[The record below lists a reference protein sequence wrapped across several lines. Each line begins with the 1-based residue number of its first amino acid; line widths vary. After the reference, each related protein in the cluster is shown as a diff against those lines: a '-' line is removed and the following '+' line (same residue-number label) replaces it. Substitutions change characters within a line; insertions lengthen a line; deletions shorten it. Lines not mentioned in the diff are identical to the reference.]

1 MIISNFRI
9 RIIFRVILLA
19 ITIFVFSYLG
29 FNDASIPAELL
40 LLAFLIYQV
49 FALIRD
55 TETVVKIMTRF
66 FDSIRYSDFTRTV
79 TSKGLGSAFDELNK
93 SYNEVMNEFIKARK
107 EKEENFR
114 YMQTIV
120 QHIGIGLISFFPDG
134 EVNLINNAAKKL
146 LKISSLRNIKTLESI
161 NKKLVEELFE
171 IKAGKRSLIKFV
183 YNNDF
188 YQLIL
193 FATEFKM
200 QEKIY
205 KFVSIQNIMSELE
218 EKEMEA
224 WQKLISVLTH
234 EIMNSITPIS
244 SISQTLNGLVNQ
256 KELNDET
263 LDDIKAGMEII
274 HRRSEGLIEFVNN
287 YRSISKIPVANFSI
301 VQVKNLF
308 ADVAKLMEKQLQEK
322 GIDFKYHIEPES
334 LELTI
339 DQKLIEQVLIN
350 LLLNAI
356 DAVKEKAN
364 PVIELS
370 ANMGERGCPVIQ
382 VKDNGVGILEEVQE
396 KIFIPFFTTKS
407 NGSGIGLS
415 LAKQIMKQH
424 SGNIRFVSNPD
435 EGTTFTLYFNM

>member
-1 MIISNFRI
+1 MLTNNFRI
-9 RIIFRVILLA
+9 RILLRVLLLVLTILVLSFLYFKDVSLLAVILL
-19 ITIFVFSYLG
+19 
-29 FNDASIPAELL
+29 LL
-40 LLAFLIYQV
+40 LLVYQV
-49 FALIRD
+49 YALIRD
-55 TETVVKIMTRF
+55 AEAVVKIMTRF
-66 FDSIRYSDFTRTV
+66 FDSIRYSDFTRTI
-79 TSKGLGSAFDELNK
+79 TSKGLGQAFDELNK
-93 SYNEVMNEFIKARK
+93 SYNEVMSEFIKARK
-107 EKEENFR
+107 EKEENYR

-146 LKISSLRNIKTLESI
+146 FKINNLRNVKALESI
-161 NKKLVEELFE
+161 NKKLVDELLS
-171 IKAGKRSLIKFV
+171 IKAGKKSLIKFV
-183 YNNDF
+183 HNNDF
-188 YQLIL
+188 YQLML

-200 QEKIY
+200 NEKIY

-244 SISQTLNGLVNQ
+244 SISQTLNGLINQ
-256 KELNDET
+256 KELTADNLEDV
-263 LDDIKAGMEII
+263 KVGMETI

-301 VQVKNLF
+301 AQVKDLF
-308 ADVAKLMEKQLQEK
+308 ANISMLMEKQIKEK
-322 GIDFKYHIEPES
+322 GIEFKVSVEPQT
-334 LELTI
+334 LELTL

-356 DAVKEKAN
+356 DAVKDKAN
-364 PVIELS
+364 PVIEMN
-370 ANMGERGCPVIQ
+370 ADMGERGCPVINI
-382 VKDNGVGILEEVQE
+382 KDNGVGILEDVQE

>member
-9 RIIFRVILLA
+9 RIIFRVVLLA
-19 ITIFVFSYLG
+19 ATILVLSYLY
-29 FNDASIPAELL
+29 FNDISIPAELL
-40 LLAFLIYQV
+40 LLTFITYQI

-55 TETVVKIMTRF
+55 AESVVKIMTRF
-66 FDSIRYSDFTRTV
+66 FDSIRYSDFTRTA

-146 LKISSLRNIKTLESI
+146 LKISSLRNIKALESI
-161 NKKLVEELFE
+161 NKKLVDELFE
-171 IKAGKRSLIKFV
+171 IKAGKKSLIKFV
-183 YNNDF
+183 HNNDF
-188 YQLIL
+188 YQLML

-244 SISQTLNGLVNQ
+244 SIAQTLNGLVNQ
-256 KELNDET
+256 KELNNDT
-263 LDDIKAGMEII
+263 LDDIKVGMETI

-308 ADVAKLMEKQLQEK
+308 ADVAKLMERNLQEK
-322 GIDFKYHIEPES
+322 GVDFKYHIEPES

-339 DQKLIEQVLIN
+339 DHKLIEQVLIN

-356 DAVKEKAN
+356 DAVKEKEK
-364 PVIELS
+364 PVIKLS
-370 ANMGERGCPVIQ
+370 ASMGERGCPVIQ

-435 EGTTFTLYFNM
+435 EGTTFTLFFNM

>member
-1 MIISNFRI
+1 MKNFRI
-9 RIIFRVILLA
+9 RILIRVSLLVSAIFLLSYFLYRETTFLVEVILLA
-19 ITIFVFSYLG
+19 LI
-29 FNDASIPAELL
+29 
-40 LLAFLIYQV
+40 IYQV
-49 FALIRD
+49 YALIKD
-55 TETVVKIMTRF
+55 SESVVKIMTRF
-66 FDSIRYSDFTRTV
+66 VDSIRYSDFTQ
-79 TSKGLGSAFDELNK
+79 TSTSRGLGSAFDELNK

-146 LKISSLRNIKTLESI
+146 FKINNLRNVKALESI
-161 NKKLVEELFE
+161 NKKLVNELLS
-171 IKAGKRSLIKFV
+171 IKAGKKSLIKFV

-188 YQLIL
+188 YQLML

-200 QEKIY
+200 NEKIY

-256 KELNDET
+256 KELSEET
-263 LDDIKAGMEII
+263 LDDIKIGMETI

-308 ADVAKLMEKQLQEK
+308 ANISMLMEKQIKEK
-322 GIDFKYHIEPES
+322 GIEFKVSVEPQT
-334 LELTI
+334 LELTL

-356 DAVKEKAN
+356 DAVKDKDNA
-364 PVIELS
+364 VIELN
-370 ANMGERGCPVIQ
+370 ANMGERGCPVINI
-382 VKDNGVGILEEVQE
+382 KDNGIGILEEVQE

>member
-1 MIISNFRI
+1 ML
-9 RIIFRVILLA
+9 LLA
-19 ITIFVFSYLG
+19 VTIFVLSYLY
-29 FNDASIPAELL
+29 FNNISIPAELL
-40 LLAFLIYQV
+40 LLAFLMYQV

-55 TETVVKIMTRF
+55 TESVVKIMTRF

-171 IKAGKRSLIKFV
+171 IKAGKKSLIKFV

-256 KELNDET
+256 KELNEET
-263 LDDIKAGMEII
+263 LDDIKAGMETI

-308 ADVAKLMEKQLQEK
+308 ADVAKLMERNLQEK
-322 GIDFKYHIEPES
+322 GVDFKYHIEPKS

-364 PVIELS
+364 PVIELNAS
-370 ANMGERGCPVIQ
+370 MGERGCPVIQ
-382 VKDNGVGILEEVQE
+382 VNDNGIGILEEVQE